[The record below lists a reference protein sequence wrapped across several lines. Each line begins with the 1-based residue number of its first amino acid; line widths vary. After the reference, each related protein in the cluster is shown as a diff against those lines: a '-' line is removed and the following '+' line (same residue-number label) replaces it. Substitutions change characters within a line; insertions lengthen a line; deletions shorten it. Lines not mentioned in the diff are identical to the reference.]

1 MQPSG
6 LFLEVLYVAI
16 FKCLDLSC
24 IAEEYQSTVS

>member
-1 MQPSG
+1 MQPSS

-16 FKCLDLSC
+16 FKCFDMSC